1 MHMIPV
7 AVVAMYMHVLLSG
20 RIHSYSTNVGIVLSC
35 AERVRINP

>member
-20 RIHSYSTNVGIVLSC
+20 RIHWIVLSC
-35 AERVRINP
+35 AEMVRINP